1 MIGSSCSKSFHIVE
15 RIVGDKQCLN
25 SHASCYPMSPT
36 HGVMKT
42 VKHERSRWQVRKVCD
57 PSIRQGEAEIPLE
70 AFGRMLRRFTTLA
83 TPDALELVD
92 EVAGHLQSKES

>member
-1 MIGSSCSKSFHIVE
+1 
-15 RIVGDKQCLN
+15 
-25 SHASCYPMSPT
+25 MSPT

-42 VKHERSRWQVRKVCD
+42 VKHGRSRSWQVRKVCD

-92 EVAGHLQSKES
+92 EVAGQTFAEERIVEQRH